1 MKKFVAIFIIAIL
14 AISTLIF
21 PAMAAVNANSVS
33 WDGGLDWL
41 NQYQVR
47 GWVEIYS
54 YTGILPEARVSGVTN
69 SGEGFDAS
77 QMGVGFKYSNIASC
91 NLQGSFPLVTS
102 WRTWV
107 EQ

>member
-1 MKKFVAIFIIAIL
+1 MIVSLL
-14 AISTLIF
+14 AISVLIF
-21 PAMAAVNANSVS
+21 PAVAAVTANSVS

-54 YTGILPEARVSGVTN
+54 FTGKTPAGYTSGVTN
-69 SGEGFDAS
+69 SGDGFDAY
-77 QMGVGFKYSNIASC
+77 QYGVGFDYSNIASC
-91 NLQGSFPLVTS
+91 NLQGSLPLVSS
-102 WRTWV
+102 WDTWV